1 MSYLT
6 IIVIIAG
13 SVLIGW
19 AIGVMLRNRQKP

>member
-6 IIVIIAG
+6 IIVIVAG

-19 AIGVMLRNRQKP
+19 AVGAMLRRRRP